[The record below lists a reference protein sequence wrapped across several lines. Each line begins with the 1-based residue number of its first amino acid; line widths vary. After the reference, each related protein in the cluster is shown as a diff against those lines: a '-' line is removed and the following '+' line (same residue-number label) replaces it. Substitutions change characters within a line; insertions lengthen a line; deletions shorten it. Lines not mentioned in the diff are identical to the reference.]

1 MNFIH
6 CFKGEWI
13 KKKRSLAAWLVII
26 GGFFT
31 PAIMIAIALYRS
43 SATRAALLKKE
54 YWTNHWLNSWESIA
68 MFLLPLGIILSTSL
82 VTQIE
87 FKNNTWKQL
96 HTSPQT
102 FTNLFL
108 AKLSVIVLMLLQFF
122 LLFNLGTYLSSIIP
136 ILFIDDAHYPIA
148 NIPWK
153 DIFYNSL
160 LYFIT
165 SLPIIA
171 IQYLVS
177 LQFKNFLVSISV
189 GLGLWV
195 ASIAGL
201 AWKYSYMLP
210 YSHGSL
216 YYLKLSGRL
225 LRPIPVIEMALAYF
239 IIVIIISYILYITK
253 KEKG

>member
-6 CFKGEWI
+6 CFKAEWI
-13 KKKRSLAAWLVII
+13 KKKRSLASWLVII

-43 SATRAALLKKE
+43 DATRAALLKKE

-102 FTNLFL
+102 LTNLFL
-108 AKLSVIVLMLLQFF
+108 AKLSVIVVMLFQFF
-122 LLFNLGTYLSSIIP
+122 FLFNLGTYLSGIIP
-136 ILFIDDAHYPIA
+136 ILFIKDAHYPVAI
-148 NIPWK
+148 IPSNG
-153 DIFYNSL
+153 IFYTSSM
-160 LYFIT
+160 YFIT

-177 LQFKNFLVSISV
+177 LQFKNFLVSIGA

-195 ASIAGL
+195 ASIASL
-201 AWKYSYMLP
+201 AWKYSYVLP

-216 YYLKLSGRL
+216 YYLKMSGRL
-225 LRPIPVIEMALAYF
+225 MRKVPIVEMAIAYF
-239 IIVIIISYILYITK
+239 ILIIIISYLLYITK